1 MTTQILI
8 VDDELA
14 IRQILGAA
22 LKTAGY
28 AIDEAGSGE
37 EALAR
42 LATGEIDVVLCDICL
57 PDLSGIDVLTRTRTL
72 GVDTKFIMIT
82 AFASMDTAIEA
93 MRAGAAD
100 YIIKPLCHEEVLHR
114 LRQVC
119 ELKNMRDEN
128 RMLRKLV
135 TSDADQKYRFKS
147 LAMQEMER
155 LAKKVAPTDGTI
167 LITGESGVGKNVIAH
182 DIHQNSWRSEA
193 LFLPV
198 NCGAIPDTLVESELF
213 GHTKGAFTSA
223 DKARKGLFLQAEGGS
238 ILLDEIGD
246 LPLPVQSKLLQ
257 VLEEKQ
263 FRAVGSER
271 MQKADVRIIAA
282 TNRNLSEM
290 VTAKS
295 FREDLYFRLNA
306 IHIDVPPLRELR
318 DDIPGLVQFVLERC
332 ATRLAPKRKLAIDP
346 LAEELLVSYNWPGN
360 IRELRNVVESAFIL
374 AEGDTITIADLP
386 NEIGGVH
393 RGGRGEA
400 SRFARAIGDLNHQ
413 VRAFEA
419 TLLTQAL
426 QEANGDRRMAAQR
439 LGIGVSTLYRKL
451 EEFNR
456 LTS

>member
-167 LITGESGVGKNVIAH
+167 LITGESGVGKN
-182 DIHQNSWRSEA
+182 
-193 LFLPV
+193 
-198 NCGAIPDTLVESELF
+198 
-213 GHTKGAFTSA
+213 
-223 DKARKGLFLQAEGGS
+223 
-238 ILLDEIGD
+238 
-246 LPLPVQSKLLQ
+246 
-257 VLEEKQ
+257 
-263 FRAVGSER
+263 
-271 MQKADVRIIAA
+271 
-282 TNRNLSEM
+282 
-290 VTAKS
+290 
-295 FREDLYFRLNA
+295 
-306 IHIDVPPLRELR
+306 
-318 DDIPGLVQFVLERC
+318 
-332 ATRLAPKRKLAIDP
+332 
-346 LAEELLVSYNWPGN
+346 
-360 IRELRNVVESAFIL
+360 
-374 AEGDTITIADLP
+374 
-386 NEIGGVH
+386 
-393 RGGRGEA
+393 
-400 SRFARAIGDLNHQ
+400 
-413 VRAFEA
+413 
-419 TLLTQAL
+419 
-426 QEANGDRRMAAQR
+426 
-439 LGIGVSTLYRKL
+439 
-451 EEFNR
+451 
-456 LTS
+456 